1 LRPAP
6 GLAVEILIGEPAL
19 ADQIAALVEE
29 AGMRI
34 VDLDDPRADVAVTDA
49 PPRHPARRRTIVIAE
64 RGSDQ
69 LEALRV
75 GAAGVLSPAFAPA
88 QLTAAI
94 ASVAQGLAV
103 MPDELMGE
111 IMRGGEP
118 SLGTNNAES
127 VALTARE
134 LEVLGLM
141 AAGAT
146 NKIIARELDISVH
159 TAKFHVASILEKLDS
174 TGRTDAVA
182 HAARLGLLML

>member
-1 LRPAP
+1 LRQTP
-6 GLAVEILIGEPAL
+6 GPAVEILIGETAL

-34 VDLDDPRADVAVTDA
+34 VDLDDPHADVAITDA

-64 RGSDQ
+64 PGDQ
-69 LEALRV
+69 LEALRA
-75 GAAGVLSPAFAPA
+75 GAAGVLSPAFTPA
-88 QLTAAI
+88 RLIAAI
-94 ASVAQGLAV
+94 AAAAQGLAV

-111 IMRGGEP
+111 VLPGTEP
-118 SLGTNNAES
+118 SRTNNAES

>member
-1 LRPAP
+1 LTQTA
-6 GLAVEILIGEPAL
+6 GFAVEILIDEPAL
-19 ADQIAALVEE
+19 ADQIAALVEG
-29 AGMRI
+29 AGLRI
-34 VDLDDPRADVAVTDA
+34 VDLDDPSADVAVTDG
-49 PPRHPARRRTIVIAE
+49 PSRHPARRRTIVIAE
-64 RGSDQ
+64 PGGDQ
-69 LEALRV
+69 LVALRA
-75 GAAGVLSPAFAPA
+75 GAAGVLSPAFTPA

-94 ASVAQGLAV
+94 AAVVQGLTV
-103 MPDELMGE
+103 MPDEL
-111 IMRGGEP
+111 INAILRGAEP
-118 SLGTNNAES
+118 SHGTNNAES

-146 NKIIARELDISVH
+146 NKIIARELDISIH